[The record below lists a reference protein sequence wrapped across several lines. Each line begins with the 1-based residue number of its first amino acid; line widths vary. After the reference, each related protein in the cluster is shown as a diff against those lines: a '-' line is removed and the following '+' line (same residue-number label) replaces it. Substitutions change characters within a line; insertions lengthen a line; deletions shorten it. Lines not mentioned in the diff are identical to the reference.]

1 MKKKN
6 PTWRY
11 PTHAEMLVRGD
22 VEPTLISRKR
32 GRGRPK
38 GSRNKVAAVA
48 APVSR
53 GRGRPLGSK
62 NKKRGPGRPKGSK
75 NKKPRATYIAKKRG
89 PGRPLGSKNKR
100 RGRGRPK
107 GATTSLPT
115 ASRESKMT
123 RFGTRRVFRNM
134 THFPKS
140 PRGRP
145 EKKFYWILDLYDSKE
160 SHLATKISKWPT
172 SKKAAEMEA
181 IDFLG
186 HHANGAV
193 VRSLTIAGPYKF
205 KPNASTERI

>member
-53 GRGRPLGSK
+53 GR
-62 NKKRGPGRPKGSK
+62 
-75 NKKPRATYIAKKRG
+75 
-89 PGRPLGSKNKR
+89 GRPLGSKNKR